1 GRPRR
6 GNWRTVTLALL
17 ARRFGSIFVL
27 ALAQQAEARS
37 QYEADVDATPT
48 MAADERV
55 HEEVV
60 RGLAARGRA
69 RISGTLRAAV
79 FGANDGLVSNLA
91 LVAGIGAS
99 GASQE
104 AILLTGLAGLLAGAL

>member
-1 GRPRR
+1 M
-6 GNWRTVTLALL
+6 LALL
-17 ARRFGSIFVL
+17 ARRFGSVFVL
-27 ALAQQAEARS
+27 ALVQRAERRS
-37 QYEADVDATPT
+37 PYDTDLDATRA

-69 RISGTLRAAV
+69 RVSGTFRAAV

-91 LVAGIGAS
+91 LVLG
-99 GASQE
+99 
-104 AILLTGLAGLLAGAL
+104 